1 MAQKILGLDIGA
13 HSVKAVL
20 LEGTMRGWELK
31 GRARAEL
38 GPVEPAPT
46 PAPTVP
52 TEENVEGAADAEPV
66 EATTEV
72 VEDLR
77 LSRALG
83 AVAEQLGG
91 LRADLVAV
99 ALPGSAAASP
109 LVTLPFTDQ
118 KKIDATLGFEVES
131 LLPFD
136 VDEALY
142 DYQVLSQQDGK
153 SDLLVGVVRREEFAE
168 LLGTLQASGIDPRVI
183 TLPGLALEP
192 LAVDLARRSGLG
204 PDEYAAV
211 LDLGHERGIISVVRG
226 GAGEK
231 QPPSLAFA
239 RTFSGGG
246 ADLPGAEGG
255 DLANDALLRRR
266 VQGLIREIRQSLRAA
281 QTRTRHA
288 VTKIWLGGSLARL
301 PGLAEMLA
309 ADLKVAVEP
318 VTLPGDA
325 GLKIPADEQPVYAEA
340 LGLALRAQA
349 RGGSRLLN
357 FRKGAFAF
365 KGDLDYLKGKVSRL
379 VVFAAVLALLF
390 GASFWAKLQTVAAE
404 EARLDE
410 ALCSVTQRVLGSCEK
425 DFNVALSKLQGG
437 DTMAARIP
445 TASAMEVFTE
455 AIARMPT
462 EIDLEFEEV
471 DVTLER
477 MRLKGTVDS
486 FDAVD
491 EVVAGLKKSRC
502 VADVKRGR
510 VQRNREEQ
518 IEFTL
523 DALYVCGHNAQ
534 NAGALTEG

>member
-1 MAQKILGLDIGA
+1 LAQKILGLDIGA

-31 GRARAEL
+31 AHARAEL
-38 GPVEPAPT
+38 GPAEPAPI
-46 PAPTVP
+46 PAPVP
-52 TEENVEGAADAEPV
+52 EAPAEENAAATEGAAEAAATEP
-66 EATTEV
+66 

-83 AVAEQLGG
+83 AVAEQIGG

-109 LVTLPFTDQ
+109 LVTLPFTEQ

-142 DYQVLSQQDGK
+142 DYQVLSQQDGR
-153 SDLLVGVVRREEFAE
+153 SELLVGVVRREEFARF
-168 LLGTLQASGIDPRVI
+168 LANLQASGVDPRVI
-183 TLPGLALEP
+183 TLPGLGLEP
-192 LAVDLARRSGLG
+192 LAIDLARRSGLG
-204 PDEYAAV
+204 ADEYGAV
-211 LDLGHERGIISVVRG
+211 LDLGHERGVLTVVRG
-226 GAGEK
+226 AADERRG
-231 QPPSLAFA
+231 PSLVFT

-246 ADLPGAEGG
+246 ADLPNAPGG

-266 VQGLIREIRQSLRAA
+266 VQGLLREVRQSLRAA

-288 VTKIWLGGSLARL
+288 VSRIWLGGSLARL
-301 PGLAEMLA
+301 PGLAELFA
-309 ADLKVAVEP
+309 AELKVPVEP
-318 VTLPGDA
+318 VSLPGDA
-325 GLKIPADEQPVYAEA
+325 GAKIPAEEQPAWAAA

-349 RGGSRLLN
+349 RGGRLLN

-390 GASFWAKLQTVAAE
+390 GANFWARLQTVAAE

-410 ALCSVTQRVLGSCEK
+410 ALCSITQRVLGSCEK
-425 DFNVALSKLQGG
+425 DFAVALSKLRGG

-455 AIARMPT
+455 AIARMPA
-462 EIDLEFEEV
+462 EVDLEFEEV

-486 FDAVD
+486 FDAVE
-491 EVVAGLKKSRC
+491 EVVAGLKQSRC

-510 VQRNREEQ
+510 VQRTRDEK

-523 DALYVCGHNAQ
+523 DALYVCGQNAE
-534 NAGALTEG
+534 NAGAVSEG